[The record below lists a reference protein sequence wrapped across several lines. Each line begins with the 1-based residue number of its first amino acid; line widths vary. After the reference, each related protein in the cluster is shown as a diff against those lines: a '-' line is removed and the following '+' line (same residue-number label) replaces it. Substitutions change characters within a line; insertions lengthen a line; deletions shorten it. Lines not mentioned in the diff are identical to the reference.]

1 MRTYTPFV
9 RYGDFG
15 PDFLPG
21 PFTAKQIADNLGMSD
36 TQPVAE
42 AAVRL
47 GILTETYTGREATK
61 IAKELH
67 GLA

>member
-21 PFTAKQIADNLGMSD
+21 PFTAKQIADNLGIRG
-36 TQPVAE
+36 PWKV
-42 AAVRL
+42 AAVAWKL
-47 GILTETYTGREATK
+47 GIHTPTYTGREATR

-67 GLA
+67 NLA